1 MKQFRLKNK
10 YPGLPDDWDNGMI
23 IGHGERGSASYYSP
37 INGIYTDKH
46 IPYIQCKN
54 YPIHWEEVKQR
65 NYEILTVTA
74 KPNHPN
80 LPVGSI
86 KDSWLNIN
94 MDYFDIHS
102 IKRISDGEI
111 FSVGDEIITGAS
123 DSYASIYGFK
133 IIDNKLCINHT
144 HSFLVN
150 QMTPGTPSGCHLY
163 LISKKKKPLFKTEDG
178 INIFENKEGEIKYW
192 TLYNGDAQC
201 KANIWKISDA
211 PIIVKNLIPHK
222 TEVLKRIGLLRFS
235 TKEAAENYR
244 LLNKP
249 CLSIEEV
256 MSVAYNP
263 AESRTSS
270 SRKLKEIV
278 KNKL

>member
-1 MKQFRLKNK
+1 MKEFRLKNK

-37 INGIYTDKH
+37 VNAKYTDKH
-46 IPYIQCKN
+46 VPYIQCKN
-54 YPIHWEEVKQR
+54 YPIHWEEINQR
-65 NYEILTVTA
+65 DYEILTVTA

-102 IKRISDGEI
+102 IRRIHDNEV
-111 FSVGDEIITGAS
+111 FTVGDEIITGAS

-163 LISKKKKPLFKTEDG
+163 LISKKKKPLFTTEDG
-178 INIFENKEGEIKYW
+178 IDIFE
-192 TLYNGDAQC
+192 GD
-201 KANIWKISDA
+201 
-211 PIIVKNLIPHK
+211 NLFLLGINNWVITDVSPCQYLSKHPFKGATK
-222 TEVLKRIGLLRFS
+222 TEFKYFS
-235 TKEAAENYR
+235 TKQKAKEYIK
-244 LLNKP
+244 LNKP
-249 CLSIEEV
+249 YLSF
-256 MSVAYNP
+256 
-263 AESRTSS
+263 AELEALNLHSS
-270 SRKLKEIV
+270 GNIILNRKELIRLINSKINE
-278 KNKL
+278 